1 MNLSKSII
9 FALSLVLTLAS
20 CSKEE
25 DIMDSEFNTASQV
38 EQFSDLQV
46 SDNFD
51 WNTSREV
58 ELTVNGLP
66 TQLEINK
73 LISVEDGS
81 GNVLYT
87 QVWKMSDTGKMRFS
101 IPAHLSQINVRYG
114 KIVKSL
120 RISTNGLAEFSFAQS
135 ITDFN

>member
-1 MNLSKSII
+1 
-9 FALSLVLTLAS
+9 
-20 CSKEE
+20 
-25 DIMDSEFNTASQV
+25 MDSEFNTASQV

-135 ITDFN
+135 ITDLN